1 MIAIRGVADKDTS
14 LFKKLRRAEKGVVSV
29 TNDVIANAVKWAAKR
44 PKLTSVSNKLTT
56 RTHTARTQHA
66 LILYMMHKLNT
77 HPYSYGIHT
86 ILQVFGSP
94 FEADAQVSHLV
105 RIGLADAAAS
115 SDSDLLTFACPMT
128 LYDHLN
134 TKRKDGAMV
143 RWAHTC
149 SSDINKM
156 NEVELVH
163 TTCLTGWM

>member
-1 MIAIRGVADKDTS
+1 M
-14 LFKKLRRAEKGVVSV
+14 
-29 TNDVIANAVKWAAKR
+29 
-44 PKLTSVSNKLTT
+44 
-56 RTHTARTQHA
+56 
-66 LILYMMHKLNT
+66 
-77 HPYSYGIHT
+77 HT
-86 ILQVFGSP
+86 ILQLFDSP

-134 TKRKDGAMV
+134 TKRKDGVMV

-163 TTCLTGWM
+163 TSCLTGYDYIPRLRGMSLRKAVDTVLAWRGKVFKP